1 MNFNTIY
8 TDENELPR
16 IWLTVL
22 PRSLYTS
29 LTTLIIKVKGE
40 SFSLKFNESYKVVDV
55 EIRNGD
61 LEFTSD
67 GGQES
72 ILLFRRKKG
81 IMKIRLLVDG
91 AVRDVGWDLFPFT
104 NAHFNLSFKLSPY
117 RHASIRIVFPKGLRG
132 YVRRSYIR
140 CGTREYK
147 FNGNYTLKHESKGLR
162 EEQISYFCFDE
173 NISQEAIKYR
183 SKHFIDSV
191 VIG

>member
-40 SFSLKFNESYKVVDV
+40 SLSLKFNEPYKVVNV

-81 IMKIRLLVDG
+81 IMEIRLLVDG
-91 AVRDVGWDLFPFT
+91 AVRDVGWDFSL
-104 NAHFNLSFKLSPY
+104 LQML
-117 RHASIRIVFPKGLRG
+117 ILI
-132 YVRRSYIR
+132 
-140 CGTREYK
+140 
-147 FNGNYTLKHESKGLR
+147 
-162 EEQISYFCFDE
+162 
-173 NISQEAIKYR
+173 
-183 SKHFIDSV
+183 
-191 VIG
+191 